1 MKIRK
6 GFISNSSSTSF
17 ICEVCGETVSGM
29 DMGLE
34 DAEMYECENGHTFC
48 KDHAIDSE
56 ELEEKLT
63 KLAESDD
70 ETDDYYDAIYSVPAK
85 HCPCCTFETVG
96 SYDLTDYLLK
106 KVGMDREAVSKELRE
121 MFPNFGAFKEYL
133 KG

>member
-48 KDHAIDSE
+48 KDHAVDGE
-56 ELEEKLT
+56 ELDAKLT
-63 KLAESDD
+63 KMAGSDED
-70 ETDDYYDAIYSVPAK
+70 TYYDSIHSVPAK
-85 HCPCCTFETVG
+85 YCPCCTFDAVG
-96 SYDLTDYLLK
+96 CYDLTDYLLK
-106 KVGMDREAVSKELRE
+106 KVGMDKEAVSKELRE